1 MGYNTKC
8 TLLSY
13 VLFGIFFSCSSDKND
28 EIELTILNNELVAYS
43 YGSKKDTMNIV
54 NYCLENKSDQKHY
67 ILNFRNENESDNNY
81 LYKYGIEFNV
91 FDKEYNKEIDYDKD
105 LFPKFLMN
113 NQFRT
118 DCDSVANER
127 ISEMNNLEYER
138 MNYNEVYSYFES
150 NKFRQNH
157 FINPGEKIYGRI
169 YLNLTDTMRFEEG
182 RLNYAKIYKRKKYY
196 AKVCITS
203 DSTNYKSQLPQEIL
217 TRIKENKVKV
227 FHGKIESKK
236 QISIRVVE

>member
-1 MGYNTKC
+1 
-8 TLLSY
+8 
-13 VLFGIFFSCSSDKND
+13 
-28 EIELTILNNELVAYS
+28 
-43 YGSKKDTMNIV
+43 
-54 NYCLENKSDQKHY
+54 
-67 ILNFRNENESDNNY
+67 
-81 LYKYGIEFNV
+81 
-91 FDKEYNKEIDYDKD
+91 
-105 LFPKFLMN
+105 
-113 NQFRT
+113 
-118 DCDSVANER
+118 
-127 ISEMNNLEYER
+127 
-138 MNYNEVYSYFES
+138 MNYNGVYSYFTS

-182 RLNYAKIYKRKKYY
+182 RLNYAKIYQRKKYY

-227 FHGKIESKK
+227 FHGEIESKK